1 MTMEQKINMAIA
13 YKGIS
18 QAALARAIGM
28 TPSNFNQKLKRDTF
42 TDEELERIA
51 KALGAAYIPAS
62 FVFPDGTKI

>member
-18 QAALARAIGM
+18 QAALARDIGM

-42 TDEELERIA
+42 TDKELEKIA
-51 KALGAAYIPAS
+51 AALGALYIPAT
-62 FVFPDGTKI
+62 FDFPDGTKI